1 MKLSQKRL
9 MIKSSPGHSDADYFM
24 SKGPISGIQPREGNK
39 KEILWT
45 LYIFLHHRYIYFYN
59 KCKTSQDFKLQGAS
73 HFSKLHTH

>member
-9 MIKSSPGHSDADYFM
+9 MIKSSPGHFDADYFM

-45 LYIFLHHRYIYFYN
+45 LYIFVHHRYIF
-59 KCKTSQDFKLQGAS
+59 L
-73 HFSKLHTH
+73 